1 MILSESELQLRKE
14 DARKRE
20 IRQNVKSHCTKI
32 RDGIRKNGSTS
43 GNRAIWELFQN
54 AGDLAKNGC
63 ANICITLSNDAFVF
77 AHKGKP
83 FTFDS
88 LCSLV
93 KQVSSEEKENEFSVG
108 QYGTGFLTTHKFSRK
123 ITVNG
128 SMLISENPVVF
139 VDVDNFLINR
149 ENFDDI
155 PLFIDDMTAQIMAVN
170 AMMDREQKKEAKE
183 WTTFSYELNEERKTI
198 AQTAIDEAIK
208 LIPYVLTFN
217 DNIESCTINDKT
229 RNRKISF
236 TKKDKCCSVV
246 DLKCKQINIEEN
258 GNIKNF
264 FCYYLET
271 HDGESRIILPL
282 KSETQVCSLGNT
294 PRLFVHFPLIGPN
307 KFGVNFLFHSHRF
320 IPEEPR
326 DNIIVPKD
334 NDATDKAAAANQVI
348 LNEMT
353 FMLWRFL
360 EANVHTWTDTIKM
373 ASLHIKDYGY
383 SELKTEAY
391 YKGIKES
398 WVAEFEKLKLIEANG
413 VRYSMNDE
421 KHPFVLESTLESFI
435 STKEDKD
442 YLSVIYPYAKDV
454 TTIPSKEELIQWSQ
468 IVAEWNPSKTD
479 YHLTLEDIVKFISQ
493 NKGYQLH
500 DMLQL
505 IVDAGQSDFF
515 EKYALIP
522 NREGVLRKRSDLRDA
537 KPIVKDLYDLVKSLN
552 SAICEKMV
560 DEDYADI
567 VSLTKYTRSDLREE
581 LNAIIKA
588 KEDECWKNSENPT
601 FYDGDFEKNIIALCS
616 TFTTTCGDS
625 KRNRL
630 MPIICRFE
638 GLEYHEKH
646 IAAWE
651 SDASNFDLYRQVF
664 VSLVENQMLK
674 IQKKDS
680 VWVEQNIDD
689 LVLFV
694 DNARGDDYKN
704 FCTQYAIYPDMN
716 GELHKPEALKKK
728 DKVNEELFYLY
739 EQVIGEDLKS
749 KCVDERFELFYTNY
763 SQDAYKYTAQN
774 VAKDIQNKLSEGQ
787 YKDTVLIDIIELT
800 ENETKEGYQW
810 RMLFKDIYDQRESIR
825 YNLGSDIE
833 RKAINK
839 MLKRKNPALM
849 IKMADVSEREDAE
862 IVLNAINATIDSL
875 EHDAYIKKLG
885 NYAESHIQR
894 FLTEELSDIDV
905 RVENQQGGQD
915 LILSKDGYENYH
927 IEVKSRWE
935 SDQSVEMSMMQ
946 FARAVEIPDR
956 YALIGMNMYYF
967 DKKLV
972 EREECTSLTEL
983 LPNIKVLDNI
993 GTLESDLHRRAE
1005 EAFSGDENEI
1015 RLNGSYTVRV
1025 PQNVFDLY
1033 PLSFDKFVL
1042 KLKCYFAE
1050 KYPKTSM
1057 MMNDEMK

>member
-1 MILSESELQLRKE
+1 MILSEEELLLRKE

-63 ANICITLSNDAFVF
+63 ANIRITLSNDAFVF
-77 AHKGKP
+77 AHQGKP

-93 KQVSSEEKENEFSVG
+93 KQVSSEEKENEFAVG

-128 SMLISENPVVF
+128 SMLISENPIAF

-170 AMMDREQKKEAKE
+170 DMMDSEQKEEAKE

-217 DNIESCTINDKT
+217 DNIESCTINDIT

-236 TKKDKCCSVV
+236 TKKDKCCSVA

-258 GNIKNF
+258 GNVKDF

-307 KFGVNFLFHSHRF
+307 NFGVNFLFHSHKF

-353 FMLWRFL
+353 FMLWKFL
-360 EANVHTWTDTIKM
+360 EENVHTWTDTIKM

-391 YKGIKES
+391 YKSIKES
-398 WVAEFEKLKLIEANG
+398 WVAEFEKLKLIETNG
-413 VRYSMNDE
+413 VRYSMSDE
-421 KHPFVLESTLESFI
+421 KHPLVLESTLESFI

-454 TTIPSKEELIQWSQ
+454 TTIPSKDELIQWSQ

-479 YHLTLEDIVKFISQ
+479 YYLTLEDIVKFISQ
-493 NKGYQLH
+493 NKDCQLH

-552 SAICEKMV
+552 PAICEKMV

-567 VSLTKYTRSDLREE
+567 VSLTKYTRSNLREE
-581 LNAIIKA
+581 LNAIIKT
-588 KEDECWKNSENPT
+588 KEDECWRNSENPT
-601 FYDGDFEKNIIALCS
+601 FYDGDFEKNLIALCS
-616 TFTTTCGDS
+616 TFTTTFGDS

-638 GLEYHEKH
+638 GIEYHEKH

-651 SDASNFDLYRQVF
+651 SDASNFDLYRQIF

-680 VWVEQNIDD
+680 VWVEQNISD

-716 GELHKPEALKKK
+716 GVLHKPEALKKK
-728 DKVNEELFYLY
+728 DKVNDELFYLY
-739 EQVIGEDLKS
+739 EQVIGEYLKS

-763 SQDAYKYTAQN
+763 SQDAYKYTAQK

-787 YKDTVLIDIIELT
+787 YKYTILIDIIELT
-800 ENETKEGYQW
+800 ENETNEGYQW
-810 RMLFKDIYDQRESIR
+810 RMLFKDIYDQRETIR

-862 IVLNAINATIDSL
+862 IVLNAINETIDKL

-894 FLTEELSDIDV
+894 FLTEELSKIDV
-905 RVENQQGGQD
+905 RVKNQQGGQD
-915 LILSKDGYENYH
+915 FILSKDGYENYH

-935 SDQSVEMSMMQ
+935 SEQSVEMSMMQ
-946 FARAVEIPDR
+946 FARAVEFPDR
-956 YALIGMNMYYF
+956 YALISMNMYHF

-993 GTLESDLHRRAE
+993 GSLESDLHRRAE
-1005 EAFSGDENEI
+1005 EAFSGADNEI

-1025 PQNVFDLY
+1025 PQNIFDLY
-1033 PLSFDKFVL
+1033 PLSFDNFVS

-1050 KYPKTSM
+1050 NSKI
-1057 MMNDEMK
+1057 NQ